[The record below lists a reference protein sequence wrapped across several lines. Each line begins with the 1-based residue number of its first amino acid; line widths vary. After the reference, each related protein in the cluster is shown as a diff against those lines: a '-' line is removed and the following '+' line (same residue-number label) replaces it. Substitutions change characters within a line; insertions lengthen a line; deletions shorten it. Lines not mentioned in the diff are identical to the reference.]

1 MIVFDTLSQLE
12 SYQGA
17 FPEIGT
23 IIGVMDRS
31 LPYDQGPGRYDTPE
45 ESSVRYII
53 DEGLTSDKG
62 FIAEPFSGMK
72 IAMSIH
78 LEAKTAYLATVLK
91 NGGAEVFATGCNP
104 LSTQDDVAAA
114 LCEYGVHV
122 YAVHGDDEDT
132 YVARLEKTLSCKP
145 DLIIDDGGDFI
156 SLLHGKSKHLGEN
169 LIGGCEETTTG
180 IHRLRQS

>member
-72 IAMSIH
+72 VMEVVLAGNELVSLSGSVFRMEEGRFLIYSGD
-78 LEAKTAYLATVLK
+78 EAVKRGQMYALPSPFKAVRF
-91 NGGAEVFATGCNP
+91 VF
-104 LSTQDDVAAA
+104 
-114 LCEYGVHV
+114 
-122 YAVHGDDEDT
+122 
-132 YVARLEKTLSCKP
+132 
-145 DLIIDDGGDFI
+145 
-156 SLLHGKSKHLGEN
+156 
-169 LIGGCEETTTG
+169 
-180 IHRLRQS
+180 